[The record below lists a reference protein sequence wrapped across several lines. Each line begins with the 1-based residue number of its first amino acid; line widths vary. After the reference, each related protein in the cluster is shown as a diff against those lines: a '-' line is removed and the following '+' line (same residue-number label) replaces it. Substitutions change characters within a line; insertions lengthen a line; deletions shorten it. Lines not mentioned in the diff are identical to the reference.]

1 MWSFSKVMCIVS
13 GEFSWSTSISCS
25 WSIHVN
31 LDIRWFNIHGNIS
44 PLFDIKWF
52 HLESSSCIH
61 SLFHL
66 TFSLFWP
73 ININILKI
81 NCIACII
88 VFTIDISCCLG
99 VSSEHHT
106 WGTWYSWLIIY
117 SSWRATH
124 SKITLCCI
132 VSWSWSLI

>member
-1 MWSFSKVMCIVS
+1 MQWINLYFKYIWRKIMSCMFCLLLKYLLHNLISYYLMWSFSKVMGIVS

-31 LDIRWFNIHGNIS
+31 LDIRWFNIHGNIT

-52 HLESSSCIH
+52 HLKSSSCIH

-99 VSSEHHT
+99 VSS
-106 WGTWYSWLIIY
+106 
-117 SSWRATH
+117 
-124 SKITLCCI
+124 
-132 VSWSWSLI
+132 